1 MLKLNII
8 AKGFEQSYI
17 FDNLTSIIRL
27 LISRCTSLILFS
39 NKLDNPT
46 SLTSLLKELGNL
58 TSLI

>member
-46 SLTSLLKELGNL
+46 SLISLLKELGNL